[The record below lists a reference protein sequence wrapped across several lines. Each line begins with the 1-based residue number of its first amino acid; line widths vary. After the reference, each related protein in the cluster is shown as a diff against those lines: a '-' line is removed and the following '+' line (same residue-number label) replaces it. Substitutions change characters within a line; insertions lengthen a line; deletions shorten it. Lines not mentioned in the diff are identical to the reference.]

1 VVTGSD
7 RTGRAGCKITVVAL
21 QSSASAAVATAASAA
36 VAWVS
41 PPAVSDA
48 AAAPSQP
55 PPPPLLTLTAV
66 DGGDRDARRVVL
78 MAFGP
83 PAGGLPRLCARGR
96 RCTWTWCRPRLS
108 CCRRGKRRRRCW
120 SYTHCGVLRRRP
132 AAARRSSSSPTVA
145 ALRVATRG
153 SQAYPTAGPRAM
165 LTTEKRVS
173 TLSLFSYSDLMHI
186 LLFDKQTDQR
196 FPSTFLSLWAELGL
210 HTTPLFGGRQGLA
223 TVKTPY

>member
-1 VVTGSD
+1 MPTRSRPARRPFSPPPSPSWRRRTRTASARGGAPWRTRRWSVVTGGG

-41 PPAVSDA
+41 PPAASDA
-48 AAAPSQP
+48 ASAPSQP

-66 DGGDRDARRVVL
+66 NGGDGDARRVVL

-83 PAGGLPRLCARGR
+83 PAGGRPRLCARRR

-120 SYTHCGVLRRRP
+120 SYTLCRVLRRRL
-132 AAARRSSSSPTVA
+132 AAARRSTPSRSGRPWRPCRWVPGD
-145 ALRVATRG
+145 LRRIPQQV
-153 SQAYPTAGPRAM
+153 PRPV
-165 LTTEKRVS
+165 K
-173 TLSLFSYSDLMHI
+173 
-186 LLFDKQTDQR
+186 
-196 FPSTFLSLWAELGL
+196 
-210 HTTPLFGGRQGLA
+210 GGHQD
-223 TVKTPY
+223 